1 MLGAD
6 CDPGYQK
13 KVGRPRQSVPISVRK
28 VLKTKATTA
37 DAKLPFGSVDRRR
50 VSKEHG
56 RLQSESEFTSSYGQ
70 HAKKST
76 FVPMPL
82 PSPATTPPSTV
93 HESIYNQMSKWPS
106 MTKKPSNHNSQ
117 SWTQSTGL
125 LAIPNDEAGMTD
137 PYNTTFIPSPEPITE
152 EECFDHESP
161 WPILA
166 TIPIQQATI
175 SSLLDATGTKNNAY
189 SRASGALYFDTE
201 NRTITVRAV
210 SATTSYSSQPDISH
224 TLSKIGLELQLRRAV
239 IEYNR
244 SNLDLDA
251 LIYQHGP
258 LFINNYTL
266 GEYLI
271 SATQEFL
278 QVSTRLRES
287 MESEMNTSFVPSNA
301 PKHLTHALA
310 RDFSS
315 MFVMLLSFYELFL
328 EHLTSRIERISTSPV
343 APIPG
348 LTFNGKLLAR
358 PCDQGVLFCQV
369 ALSLLE
375 RLENVLGIVTKGEEA
390 GLLSSGQIE
399 DLWSQLDGGDGV
411 ASGRGIMRPADVK
424 SLFRKVA
431 AVFERLSLTMDA

>member
-271 SATQEFL
+271 GATQEFL

-310 RDFSS
+310 RDVSS